1 MFLKKSAV
9 CLIFLLIISFCHS
22 AQVIAQRYT
31 SKDLIVRKVKERV
44 YQHTSFL
51 QTDSFGNVPCNGMVV
66 VDHGEAVIFDTP
78 TNDKASEELIGW
90 VEKTLKCKVV
100 GVVATHF
107 HEDCV
112 GGLAAFHQHQIPSY
126 GSGLTI
132 ELTQKNNYPTPKKSF
147 NGLLEISVGEEKVT
161 VEFNGEGH
169 TRDNV
174 IGYFPAEKVMFG
186 GCLIKELKAGKGYLG
201 DSNVNEWSATV
212 AKVKEKYPDTKVV
225 IPGHGKTGNIKLLDY
240 TIELFEKK

>member
-1 MFLKKSAV
+1 MFLKTPSV
-9 CLIFLLIISFCHS
+9 FLLLALVFSCSLIST
-22 AQVIAQRYT
+22 VDAQRYT
-31 SKDLIVRKVKERV
+31 SKGLTVRKVKDRV

-51 QTDSFGNVPCNGMVV
+51 QTDSFGNVPCNGMIV
-66 VDHGEAVIFDTP
+66 VDHGEAVVFDTP

-90 VEKTLKCKVV
+90 IEKTLKCKVV

-126 GSGLTI
+126 GSDLTI
-132 ELTQKNNYPTPKKSF
+132 ELTQKNNYPTPRKSF
-147 NGLLEISVGEEKVT
+147 NGLLEIPVGQEKVI

-169 TRDNV
+169 TQDNV
-174 IGYFPAEKVMFG
+174 IGYFPAEKAMFG

-225 IPGHGKTGNIKLLDY
+225 IPGHGKMGNIKLLDY